1 MQVFKTLA
9 ELLRAIPALEARE
22 WLYVNL
28 DAWRATPERAVFYS
42 IPETYLEA
50 LDDDEIYLD
59 DEDLEMPLAVQGLN
73 LRGWMLAGD
82 VQYIASRL
90 NGEDP
95 AEFIAQVNHYREYDS
110 FK

>member
-1 MQVFKTLA
+1 MGHPA
-9 ELLRAIPALEARE
+9 LRAGE
-22 WLYVNL
+22 WIYVNL
-28 DAWRATPERAVFYS
+28 DAWRATPEQAVFYS
-42 IPETYLEA
+42 IPETYLEE

-90 NGEDP
+90 NGDDP